1 MEIVFFYGLNI
12 LVGAV
17 LAIVLGLFGAHVVAR
32 NKTVEIVLLGQGIQV
47 GILIGYI
54 VTALYNDNHDDHGL
68 HFEILVS
75 VIFTMILYSIYSF
88 LTRSKGSIKTPVLI
102 LGYTLL
108 LATSYLVVA
117 ISPLV
122 ESHMVKAFLGDIVTA
137 SKVEL
142 KIILVFSIAA
152 FGFFMGKR
160 KTLRSQSFEISLFDH
175 LQSSEG
181 KCIHY
186 LFNTVVMILMIYSI
200 HVLGIVFTL
209 CMMILPITLIQFAK
223 SGINGLFYFILIC
236 APLSVFGGFLLNIKY
251 ENMPTSPLIALLFLI
266 FGVSFSL
273 LSNFKAN

>member
-1 MEIVFFYGLNI
+1 M
-12 LVGAV
+12 
-17 LAIVLGLFGAHVVAR
+17 LGLFGAHVVAR

-122 ESHMVKAFLGDIVTA
+122 ESHMVKAFLG
-137 SKVEL
+137 
-142 KIILVFSIAA
+142 
-152 FGFFMGKR
+152 R

-200 HVLGIVFTL
+200 HVLGI
-209 CMMILPITLIQFAK
+209 
-223 SGINGLFYFILIC
+223 GLY
-236 APLSVFGGFLLNIKY
+236 PLHDDPSYYAYSVC
-251 ENMPTSPLIALLFLI
+251 
-266 FGVSFSL
+266 
-273 LSNFKAN
+273 